1 MGWRDLL
8 QATDEKLTSPW
19 LGGRS
24 LRSGEREWGIEGKLP
39 AEQGWYT
46 FKLTGRKARVGEP
59 SDPNPNALKHIVKG
73 YLVGDRIVPDD
84 ARVDLD
90 PGKIVRYS
98 EPVSLVELGLDRF
111 VRVSAGRIFED
122 GPLIYQGPEMP
133 LGPEDEVLKA
143 FEDESASVD
152 NIRGVPPALD
162 AAFRME
168 RWQRIEAARRR
179 AELER
184 QRREEEE
191 KRQKEERRKQIA
203 EKLGDGAGRREMAQ
217 VDFAEAAKAALAV
230 GGAHYLD
237 HRKARGRGEM
247 VLKFRLQNRRF
258 EAVCDEKTLRIIDS
272 GICLIDH
279 DDGDKKYDN
288 YLTLESLPAV
298 ILEAIRTHKLV
309 VFRHVD

>member
-1 MGWRDLL
+1 
-8 QATDEKLTSPW
+8 
-19 LGGRS
+19 
-24 LRSGEREWGIEGKLP
+24 
-39 AEQGWYT
+39 
-46 FKLTGRKARVGEP
+46 
-59 SDPNPNALKHIVKG
+59 
-73 YLVGDRIVPDD
+73 
-84 ARVDLD
+84 
-90 PGKIVRYS
+90 
-98 EPVSLVELGLDRF
+98 
-111 VRVSAGRIFED
+111 
-122 GPLIYQGPEMP
+122 MP

-237 HRKARGRGEM
+237 
-247 VLKFRLQNRRF
+247 FRTVASRPYATKRLF
-258 EAVCDEKTLRIIDS
+258 GS
-272 GICLIDH
+272 
-279 DDGDKKYDN
+279 
-288 YLTLESLPAV
+288 LTVESV
-298 ILEAIRTHKLV
+298 SSTMMTGTRSTTTT
-309 VFRHVD
+309 